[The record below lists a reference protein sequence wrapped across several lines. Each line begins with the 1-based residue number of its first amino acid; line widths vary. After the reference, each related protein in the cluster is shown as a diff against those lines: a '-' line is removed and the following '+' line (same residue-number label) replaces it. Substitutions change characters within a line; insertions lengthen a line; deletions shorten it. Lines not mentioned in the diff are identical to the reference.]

1 MSERKNMFASA
12 LRERIRKLLVALK
25 RSPGNIALFVLLAAF
40 LEYSLQL
47 TVISNTTA
55 KIQGSG
61 MGLCGF
67 VTMLF
72 SILGIVCHMNSFPKR
87 KKTNIP
93 MLALMFILFG
103 IVILADARYMAKVSY
118 AINREI
124 DPIAV
129 TANTAYIT
137 KSISVLRTNIILVSA
152 GLLLTAL
159 LPVYKPLIK
168 RINTSV
174 KVEEAAEMSTID
186 ISGEEE

>member
-1 MSERKNMFASA
+1 MQKKKTSFSERLK
-12 LRERIRKLLVALK
+12 ERIRKVLVGLK
-25 RSPGNIALFVLLAAF
+25 RKPSSIALIILVIAF

-55 KIQGSG
+55 RIQGSG

-72 SILGIVCHMNSFPKR
+72 SILGLVCHLNAFPRR
-87 KKTNIP
+87 KKANIP
-93 MLALMFILFG
+93 MLALMFVLFG
-103 IVILADARYMAKVSY
+103 AVIFTDARYIAKVAY

-129 TANTAYIT
+129 TANTIYIT
-137 KSISVLRTNIILVSA
+137 KSISVLWMNIILISA
-152 GLLLTAL
+152 GLALTAL
-159 LPVYKPLIK
+159 LPAYKPLIK
-168 RINTSV
+168 RINTSI
-174 KVEEAAEMSTID
+174 KVEDAVNMTKLD